1 MSKTIGVTGPNGF
14 VARWVIERLGREEGC
29 TLVEL
34 PRKAWQDS
42 AALQAFVS
50 RCDTII
56 HLAGVNRGT
65 KEEVEQTNGELA
77 ASLTNACRDADATP
91 HLIYSSTTKRT
102 DDTPYGRGKRQAER
116 IFADW
121 ANQTGA
127 ASKTL
132 VIPNV
137 YGAGCRPFYNSV
149 VATFCHQLTHSE
161 TPSVKDDASLDL
173 LWVGDL
179 AEQMVATALSESVSG
194 STDVA
199 LSGDTTLKVSELLM
213 LLEGFRDSYFD
224 RNVVPDITTPFR
236 ATLYSTF
243 LSYLELT
250 DHVHRP
256 PVHTDARGGLCEVI
270 KTDAG
275 GQVFFSTTE
284 PGVTRGNHY
293 HTRKCEWFC
302 VVRGEAT
309 IRLRHIHEDPIH
321 EFRVSGERPEFLS
334 IPVLHTHSIENH
346 GDAELLTLFWTNE
359 LFDADNP
366 DTFYLDVLPK
376 TPVAQV
382 AA

>member
-1 MSKTIGVTGPNGF
+1 MNKTIGVTGPRGF
-14 VARWVIERLGREEGC
+14 VARWVTERLGRESDC
-29 TLVEL
+29 AVVPL
-34 PRKAWQDS
+34 PRQAWQDP
-42 AALQAFVS
+42 AALVAFAT
-50 RCDTII
+50 RCDAII

-65 KEEVEQTNGELA
+65 DEEVEQTNGDLA
-77 ASLTNACRDADATP
+77 ERLTEACRSAGATP
-91 HLIYSSTTKRT
+91 HIIYSSTTKRT
-102 DDTPYGRGKRQAER
+102 DDTPYGRGKRRAEQVL
-116 IFADW
+116 ADW
-121 ANQTGA
+121 AEEAGA
-127 ASKTL
+127 TATTL

-137 YGAGCRPFYNSV
+137 YGAGCRPNYNSV
-149 VATFCHQLTHSE
+149 VATFCHRLTHGE
-161 TPSVKDDASLDL
+161 TPSVTGDATLDL

-179 AEQMVATALSESVSG
+179 AERVATIALGEPKSG
-194 STDVA
+194 SHLET
-199 LSGDTTLKVSELLM
+199 LSGSGTLKVTELLT
-213 LLEGFRDSYFD
+213 LLEGFRDSYFERD
-224 RNVVPDITTPFR
+224 VVPDLTNPLR

-243 LSYLELT
+243 LSHLDLE

-309 IRLRHIHEDPIH
+309 IRLRHIHGETVH

-366 DTFYLDVLPK
+366 DTFYLDVLPA
-376 TPVAQV
+376 TPQAN